1 MSLDG
6 TATMA
11 GATAGDSA
19 TGLPARRWRR
29 LWEAMERQG
38 VGALAVYGRGSLGS
52 YGPLHFLTGCFAAP
66 KGGFGLIEPGRPPVL
81 VAGSE
86 IEAGLLEAG
95 ARAAGVEVR
104 RGPHPSAAASAG
116 ALLAAAAGDGAAGLA
131 SPSGGVP
138 AGDLALLRVAADGT
152 EIRDLS
158 AAFDE
163 VRTALDPED
172 VRLLEDAA
180 AGAEA
185 AIVRFADSFAV
196 GISEREAAA
205 EIDAELSRRGALTRM
220 TFVAGGSFQGRPPS
234 DRPLRAGEPITVLVE
249 QAAPSGHW
257 VEIGVVA
264 AAGGL
269 DAEAQRVA
277 DACVAALRAGA
288 DGLRPGTSC
297 GQVAAAMEATLRER
311 GGRPIS
317 NLGHGTGVDEAEPF
331 LAAHS
336 TAPVRATTAF
346 ALHPSYMAL
355 SGADELTATVAN
367 TFVVAGDPST
377 EGEPGAALAPSG
389 AAARPLS
396 TLPFELLELA

>member
-1 MSLDG
+1 MGADG
-6 TATMA
+6 TATMGPA
-11 GATAGDSA
+11 PSA
-19 TGLPARRWRR
+19 TGATLHERRWQR

-38 VGALAVYGRGSLGS
+38 VAALGVYGRGSLGS

-66 KGGFGLIEPGRPPVL
+66 KGGFGLVEPGRPPVL

-86 IEAGLLEAG
+86 IEAGLLGAG

-104 RGPHPSAAASAG
+104 RGPHPSAAASTG
-116 ALLAAAAGDGAAGLA
+116 ALLAAAAGDRPVGLT
-131 SPSGGVP
+131 SPPGGVP
-138 AGDLALLRVAADGT
+138 AGDLALLRGAAEGT
-152 EIRDLS
+152 EVRDLS
-158 AAFDE
+158 AAFEE
-163 VRTALDPED
+163 VRTDLDPED

-185 AIVRFADSFAV
+185 AIARFAASFAV

-205 EIDAELSRRGALTRM
+205 EIDAELSRRGALTRIV
-220 TFVAGGSFQGRPPS
+220 FVAGGSFQGRPPS
-234 DRPLRAGEPITVLVE
+234 ERPLRAGEPITVLVE

-257 VEIGVVA
+257 VEIGVIA
-264 AAGGL
+264 AAGSL

-288 DGLRPGTSC
+288 TGLRPGAPC
-297 GQVAAAMEATLRER
+297 GQVAAAMEGALRER

-317 NLGHGTGVDEAEPF
+317 NLGHGTGVDEATPPI
-331 LAAHS
+331 AAHS
-336 TAPVRATTAF
+336 TAPVRAGTAF
-346 ALHPSYMAL
+346 ALHPSYTAL
-355 SGADELTATVAN
+355 SGADEPTATVAN

-396 TLPFELLELA
+396 ALPFELLELA